1 MHVYRKKKKKKNTLE
16 YIECIE
22 WAQKGKAKQENTKN
36 NFLSLSQSSKYALR
50 GNLPNVPLFFPYET

>member
-36 NFLSLSQSSKYALR
+36 NFLSLSQ
-50 GNLPNVPLFFPYET
+50 